1 LINCHILLEIAIIE
15 QLCYDLSLGLV
26 TKAKARKGK
35 QIKKNPRHGKIPNTL
50 PW

>member
-1 LINCHILLEIAIIE
+1 VVVRLIN
-15 QLCYDLSLGLV
+15 QLPSLNNYVVTFSLV

-35 QIKKNPRHGKIPNTL
+35 QIKKNPIPNTL